1 MRRLKTG
8 PPASHLPQPQA
19 ISPVAPS
26 PTPFRC
32 PHAVLRC
39 PSVDSG
45 LSDLA
50 LLPHL
55 CEVYCRTGRL
65 REAGD
70 VLEKARIIADE
81 AGDLGA
87 LKGDLWPAKDLVG
100 ASLRRSE
107 EAEAFSKRAINV
119 YQDYGLS
126 WDEARANYE
135 WAIAVKGDGRNA
147 LKYIPPACLAVAPD
161 CGMKYLPREVAFGK
175 LVSIVEGTK
184 IVRRERE

>member
-1 MRRLKTG
+1 MVK
-8 PPASHLPQPQA
+8 ASTAQKLGEINLASGQYADAERYLLHSLDLTRE
-19 ISPVAPS
+19 SG
-26 PTPFRC
+26 
-32 PHAVLRC
+32 
-39 PSVDSG
+39 SV

-147 LKYIPPACLAVAPD
+147 LKYIPPVCLAVAPD